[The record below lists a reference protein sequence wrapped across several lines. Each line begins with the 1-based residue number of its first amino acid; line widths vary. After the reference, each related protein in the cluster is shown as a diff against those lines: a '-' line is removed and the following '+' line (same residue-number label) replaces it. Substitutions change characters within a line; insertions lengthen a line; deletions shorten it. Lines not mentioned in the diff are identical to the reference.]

1 MEDCVALILL
11 IEDEEFT
18 RTAMIFVLTTEGHEV
33 LEARDGQEGVEL
45 FTQQPD
51 AIDLVLSDLVM
62 PRLNGLEMLQIL
74 KHMRPQVKQILITG
88 AVVDAKAWCEQGIYD
103 WLAKPFQIEQLLSK
117 VAAALA
123 TPQRILTVQTPNG
136 TVRYPVAILEPTA
149 DPSAWFV
156 QMGSNDLLP
165 DGTYPAVLEDSTQRK
180 PGQYTTFNGSGGAQR
195 LVPRGIFRS
204 V

>member
-1 MEDCVALILL
+1 MALILL
-11 IEDEEFT
+11 IDDEEFI
-18 RTAMIFVLTTEGHEV
+18 RTAIKFVLTAEGYKV

-51 AIDLVLSDLVM
+51 AIDLVLSDLIM

-74 KHMRPQVKQILITG
+74 KYIRPQVKQILVTG
-88 AVVDAKAWCEQGIYD
+88 ALVDTKAWYEQGIYD

-123 TPQRILTVQTPNG
+123 TPQRVLTVQTPNG
-136 TVRYPVAILEPTA
+136 LVHYPVAIFEPTA
-149 DPSAWFV
+149 DPGAWFV
-156 QMGSNDLLP
+156 QVGSNDLLP
-165 DGTYPAVLEDSTQRK
+165 DGAYPAVLEDSTQRT

-195 LVPRGIFRS
+195 PVPRGIFRS
-204 V
+204 A